1 MGHRSNL
8 KQALFEMF
16 GVGKAPSFPAPVEE
30 TISEKTFERADNQQS
45 DHLKPCPFCGGKAET
60 WRVLDTNMYMVGCV
74 DDQNCIGNI
83 KQVARVFLTDK
94 SAVATWNR
102 RAKD

>member
-16 GVGKAPSFPAPVEE
+16 GVGKASSFPVPVEE
-30 TISEKTFERADNQQS
+30 TMPKTFEKADNQQR
-45 DHLKPCPFCGGKAET
+45 DRLKPCPFCGGKAET

-74 DDQNCIGNI
+74 EDQNCIGNI
-83 KQVARVFLTDK
+83 KQFVRVFPTDE
-94 SAVATWNR
+94 SAVTTWNR